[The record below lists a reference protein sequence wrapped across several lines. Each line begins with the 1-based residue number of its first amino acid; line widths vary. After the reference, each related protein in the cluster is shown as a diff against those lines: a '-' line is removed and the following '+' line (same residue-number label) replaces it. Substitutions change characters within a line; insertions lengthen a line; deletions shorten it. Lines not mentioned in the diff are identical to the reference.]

1 MNIRKQDVHSV
12 FSKVF
17 QVKDDNYLTLTVMSA
32 FLFDDPGT
40 LVDESDLWNAAGSAL
55 SKNDVLDML
64 MPKQTG
70 EVLAAGTFFNLSAQS
85 VQAGSVRISIGPI
98 DKTLHI
104 FGDRY
109 WIKKAGMVGGISDP
123 QPLTEMEITYVN
135 AFGGPGYK
143 WNPLGKGMEEH
154 GSGDAVPLP
163 NIEYPNQLI
172 ASPSDRPEPAGFGP
186 LGPDWQQR
194 AGKLGTYDRK
204 WLETRWPWFPEDMDW
219 TYFNAAPHDQQT
231 TGYFTGDERVVI
243 ENMHPERSTIS
254 TSLPALRMRCFVRQE
269 ENGDEIFKELGTR
282 LDTVWLFPEYE
293 TGVVIWR
300 GTLKVRDDEAA
311 DIQAAYAAHEYLM
324 EDKKPLEYYRD
335 IFFAESAEEAAVEE
349 SETAVPP
356 PEEAAPTVEPVKPRA
371 AEPVPDPET
380 AALIKDLEDRIADS
394 EAQLT
399 AELKK
404 QGIDIEQLMKEVPL
418 VAGLAMTDSSAPPA
432 ELSIE
437 GLEKE
442 LAAKEA
448 ELAEMVRK
456 LGFDPDVLSEV
467 PKEVPQKQPPS
478 MKEIVE
484 AMRESG
490 VNDPEA
496 EQYLLELEKERGE
509 AEQELSTLLEEE
521 KKREAELKKEE
532 PLEGERVEKEL
543 EPEVEEVFTRETVVE
558 RYEAGK
564 SFAGKDLSGL
574 DLSGLDLA
582 GVDFSGAL
590 LDKVDLSKTNLREA
604 DLSGAVLSGAI
615 MLRTHLSHARLPGC
629 NLTQVHAREIDLSHA
644 EMNEA
649 DMSNGSFE
657 GASFVHTH
665 MTYVLFGE
673 TILTGARF
681 DKAFLQ
687 WADFT
692 GADLTDAVFEGADLS
707 RVDFSETILGNTDF
721 SGVRAPSATFD
732 GAKGKYVTFKNGY
745 LQGSRADETTSLART
760 DFQRCD
766 LSDANW
772 AGADLTSSIF
782 RNAVLTKADFS
793 GCILLAADF
802 YRSIAH
808 KANFSRA
815 DLTDANMTSI
825 NLFRGDLSR
834 AKLIRTDLK
843 GSNLF
848 EVEFFKIVV
857 NKTNF
862 YDANLKRT
870 KLASWVPT

>member
-1 MNIRKQDVHSV
+1 MDIRKQESHSV

-17 QVKDDNYLTLTVMSA
+17 QVNGDNYLTLTIMSA
-32 FLFDDPGT
+32 FSFDDPGN
-40 LVDESDLWNAAGSAL
+40 LMDESDLWSAAGSAL
-55 SKNDVLDML
+55 SNHDVLDML

-70 EVLAAGTFFNLSAQS
+70 EALAAGKFFNLSAQS
-85 VQAGSVRISIGPI
+85 VQAGSVRISVGSV
-98 DKTLHI
+98 DKTLHV

-109 WIKKAGMVGGISDP
+109 WIKKAGMASGISDP
-123 QPLTEMEITYVN
+123 RSLPEMEITYAN

-143 WNPLGKGMEEH
+143 QNPLGKGMEEH
-154 GSGDAVPLP
+154 GPVDAIPLP

-172 ASPSDRPEPAGFGP
+172 GSLSDRPEPAGLGP

-219 TYFNAAPHDQQT
+219 TYFNAAPQDQQMA
-231 TGYFTGDERVVI
+231 GYFTGDEHVVI

-269 ENGDEIFKELGTR
+269 ENDDEIFKELGTR

-300 GTLKVRDDEAA
+300 GTLKVHDDEAT
-311 DIQAAYAAHEYLM
+311 DVHVAYAAHEALT

-335 IFFAESAEEAAVEE
+335 IFFAESAEEEAVEE
-349 SETAVPP
+349 AETLEPP
-356 PEEAAPTVEPVKPRA
+356 PEEAGPTIEPVKPPA
-371 AEPVPDPET
+371 GEPVQDPET
-380 AALIKDLEDRIADS
+380 AALIKDLENRITDS
-394 EAQLT
+394 EARLT

-404 QGIDIEQLMKEVPL
+404 QGIDLEELMKEVPL
-418 VAGLAMTDSSAPPA
+418 VAGLAVTDSSAPTA
-432 ELSIE
+432 ELSIK

-448 ELAEMVRK
+448 ELTEMVRK
-456 LGFDPDVLSEV
+456 LGFDPDTLSEV

-478 MKEIVE
+478 MKEIIE
-484 AMRESG
+484 DIRESG
-490 VNDPEA
+490 INDPEA
-496 EQYLLELEKERGE
+496 EQYLLDLEKERGD
-509 AEQELSTLLEEE
+509 AEQELSALLEEE

-532 PLEGERVEKEL
+532 PLEKEDAEAKY
-543 EPEVEEVFTRETVVE
+543 EPEEVFTRENVVE
-558 RYEAGK
+558 GYEAGM

-582 GVDFSGAL
+582 GIDFRGAL

-604 DLSGAVLSGAI
+604 DLSGAVLSGAV
-615 MLRTHLSHARLPGC
+615 MLRTHLAHARLSEC
-629 NLTQVHAREIDLSHA
+629 NMTGVHAHEVDLSHA
-644 EMNEA
+644 DMDEA
-649 DMSNGSFE
+649 DMSNGRFE
-657 GASFVHTH
+657 GASFVHAH

-681 DKAFLQ
+681 DKACLQ

-692 GADLTDAVFEGADLS
+692 GADLTDAVFEGADLP
-707 RVDFSETILGNTDF
+707 RADFSETKLDNTDF
-721 SGVRAPSATFD
+721 SEVRAPSATFD
-732 GAKGKYVTFKNGY
+732 GAKGKYVTFKNSD
-745 LQGSRADETTSLART
+745 LRGSRADETTALVRT
-760 DFQRCD
+760 NFQNCN
-766 LSDANW
+766 LSEANW

-782 RNAVLTKADFS
+782 RNAVLKKADFS
-793 GCILLAADF
+793 GCTLLATDF
-802 YRSIAH
+802 YRSVAH

-843 GSNLF
+843 GANLF

-862 YDANLKRT
+862 HDANLKRT